1 MKRAP
6 IALFGVAMVL
16 AACGGNTGA
25 TNLPLKSSEAD
36 AMGGSDKVVQLAGTL
51 GTESLAYN
59 LQGVSDGQL
68 KLTPDTIA
76 GIFLGK
82 IKKWNDR
89 ALTADNSGV
98 SLPNQDIRVV
108 HRSDGSG
115 TTYIF
120 TDYLSSVSPE
130 WSSKV
135 GKGKSVSWPAG
146 QGASGN
152 AAVATT
158 IKQTPGAIGY
168 VELAYVLQTNMTQA
182 RLKNKDGSFVLPSAA
197 GATAA
202 AKQFASAS
210 PGQFSIVNAPAAAHF
225 WRSAVPGDRLCRRCP
240 DHRGRGHLRH
250 RPLHPCA
257 SRHHEIRARLFREPN
272 VGPGERPVRRAA
284 GALWHARHLG
294 DRAGGRLS
302 DRHGGGPVPGRG
314 RSNEFAAWPAVL
326 RDRTPR
332 RHPQRRHRVMGVL
345 HPDPADARQRRS
357 IPGAHAGL
365 PTVFPGDGQRVRL
378 PDGRGGAGHHGAAHH
393 DCTFP

>member
-1 MKRAP
+1 MDPLSRAIFVFRRRKLASIKRAL

-25 TNLPLKSSEAD
+25 TNPSTGGAKVPTPPAASLTGAGATFPQPFYAAAFFAYNKKFSQVTVNYQAVGSGAGIQQLTKKTVDFGASDVPIKSSEAG

-98 SLPNQDIRVV
+98 SRPNQDIRVV

-152 AAVATT
+152 AAVAST
-158 IKQTPGAIGY
+158 IKQTPGAIGD

-182 RLKNKDGSFVLPSAA
+182 KLKNKDGSFVLPSAA
-197 GATAA
+197 
-202 AKQFASAS
+202 
-210 PGQFSIVNAPAAAHF
+210 
-225 WRSAVPGDRLCRRCP
+225 
-240 DHRGRGHLRH
+240 
-250 RPLHPCA
+250 
-257 SRHHEIRARLFREPN
+257 
-272 VGPGERPVRRAA
+272 A
-284 GALWHARHLG
+284 G
-294 DRAGGRLS
+294 
-302 DRHGGGPVPGRG
+302 
-314 RSNEFAAWPAVL
+314 
-326 RDRTPR
+326 TP
-332 RHPQRRHRVMGVL
+332 
-345 HPDPADARQRRS
+345 ARQQVARAS
-357 IPGAHAGL
+357 SAP
-365 PTVFPGDGQRVRL
+365 FPVGNR
-378 PDGRGGAGHHGAAHH
+378 
-393 DCTFP
+393 